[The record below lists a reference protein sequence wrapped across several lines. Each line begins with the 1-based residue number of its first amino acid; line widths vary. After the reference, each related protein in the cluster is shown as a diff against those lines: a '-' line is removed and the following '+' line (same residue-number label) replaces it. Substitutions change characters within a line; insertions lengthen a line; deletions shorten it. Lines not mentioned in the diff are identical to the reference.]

1 MDASTLEATV
11 GFRPIVGID
20 HPVIAVRSMTD
31 ARDNFERLGFVVP
44 PRGAHLEWGTGNWCV
59 MMARDY
65 LELRGVVDE
74 TRYLHGLD
82 HFLERHGEGLM
93 WCAFATENGMRAR
106 TELMRRGV
114 RLQEPRE
121 LTRRFELSDGDVAV
135 RFRLFFFADGELP
148 GLMSS
153 LICEHLTPTVLR
165 RPEWMVHPN
174 GAQGVQS
181 VTAVVSDLDH
191 LAAQMTRAFGG
202 AAVSRRRG
210 GSVVAADV
218 GGNARYYAVGPEEG
232 VRLGL
237 VRASRHD
244 TDRLVA
250 TAIRVENTDAVRR
263 VLDRNEVAHENAG
276 GDVLVSA
283 RHACGM
289 SLLFTSDEPYWATS
303 R

>member
-1 MDASTLEATV
+1 MDVPTLDATV
-11 GFRPIVGID
+11 GFRPIVGVD

-31 ARDNFERLGFVVP
+31 ARATFERLGFVVP

-65 LELRGVVDE
+65 LELRGIVDE

-82 HFLERHGEGLM
+82 DFLARHGEGLM
-93 WCAFATENGMRAR
+93 GCAFATEDGMRAR
-106 TELMRRGV
+106 SELMRRG
-114 RLQEPRE
+114 LHLHEPRE
-121 LTRRFELSDGDVAV
+121 LTRRFELPDGDVPV

-165 RPEWMVHPN
+165 RPEWTVHPN

-181 VTAVVSDLDH
+181 ITAVASDLDH
-191 LAAQMTRAFGG
+191 VASQMTRAFGL

-218 GGNARYYAVGPEEG
+218 GGNARYYAIRPDEG
-232 VRLGL
+232 MRLRL
-237 VRASRHD
+237 IRDKQNA

-250 TAIRVENTDAVRR
+250 TAIRVEDTDSVRR
-263 VLDRNEVAHENAG
+263 LLDRNEVPYDNAG
-276 GDVLVSA
+276 GDVLVA
-283 RHACGM
+283 VQYACGM
-289 SLLFTSDEPYWATS
+289 SLLFTSDEPYWAKS